1 VGDGIP
7 FEGHIITQEHRDIVE
22 RLSHEYH
29 QRFKSYPKE
38 WKEGWGEEEEEE
50 VVVVEEEMEEEERGE
65 VLVPMLPLGQKKWL
79 DSEAVGAAVE
89 GAVAAL
95 KEQEFLTI
103 HAALSTCRQS
113 EGEARDLF
121 DKETYD
127 MLFKAH
133 TALCKGVGGGT
144 RSTRSGTRGGG
155 ASRGGQSEEKVVV
168 KEVLEDLHD
177 FRDENGVWTSDWVL
191 QVTVK
196 QHDDQDD
203 EDGQRISAAK
213 VSMGADFRLY
223 QEMEPEKLIRVSLRN
238 LSRTCDISVMPV
250 YVKENGEEEAEELV
264 EIKAGDC
271 FELPFPLQ
279 RKTTEKEDGWAI
291 KDKEGKTVLKLR
303 FN

>member
-1 VGDGIP
+1 
-7 FEGHIITQEHRDIVE
+7 
-22 RLSHEYH
+22 
-29 QRFKSYPKE
+29 
-38 WKEGWGEEEEEE
+38 
-50 VVVVEEEMEEEERGE
+50 VVVEEEEMEEEERE
-65 VLVPMLPLGQKKWL
+65 EAIVSMLPLGQKKGL
-79 DSEAVGAAVE
+79 DSETVGAAVE
-89 GAVAAL
+89 GAVAVL
-95 KEQEFLTI
+95 KEREFVTI

-113 EGEARDLF
+113 EGEARDHF

-127 MLFKAH
+127 MLFNAP
-133 TALCKGVGGGT
+133 TVLCKGVGVGT

-155 ASRGGQSEEKVVV
+155 ASRGGQSEEKVVVKEVV

-196 QHDDQDD
+196 QHDDKDD
-203 EDGQRISAAK
+203 EDGQRISASK

-238 LSRTCDISVMPV
+238 LSRTRDISVMPV

-279 RKTTEKEDGWAI
+279 KKTQEKEDGWVI